1 MADNKT
7 KPTGTSVAAF
17 LDALTERRRT
27 DAKALIK
34 IMSKVTG
41 EKATL
46 WGPSIIGVPVVRY
59 VLIVLLLAATPL
71 TTRAGALAR
80 EFGSGYEGVAWGDSL
95 EDLVK
100 MHPGGDH
107 FFAFGDG
114 VRDYALLDERP
125 IFGIPRNRMRARYF
139 LDDTNSVVSV
149 GLTFPYDQRQK
160 LLGALVLS
168 YGPYKRTATKG
179 IRATYSWARDD
190 GVSLS
195 VVETFD
201 PSFGILVLN
210 ISGPNIDLQK
220 RDPCICPNQS
230 VNASKK

>member
-1 MADNKT
+1 MRQ
-7 KPTGTSVAAF
+7 
-17 LDALTERRRT
+17 LL
-27 DAKALIK
+27 
-34 IMSKVTG
+34 M
-41 EKATL
+41 
-46 WGPSIIGVPVVRY
+46 
-59 VLIVLLLAATPL
+59 VLLIATTPL
-71 TTRAGALAR
+71 TTKAAALAR

-95 EDLVK
+95 DDLVK

-107 FFAFGDG
+107 FFAVGDG

-179 IRATYSWARDD
+179 IRASYVWARDD
-190 GVSLS
+190 GVGLA
-195 VVETFD
+195 VVETLD
-201 PSFGILVLN
+201 PSFGILELS

-220 RDPCICPNQS
+220 RDLCRCPSQS
-230 VNASKK
+230 GTASKK